1 MVGCQLLV
9 GRSGGDQPPDL
20 PLQGS
25 DDQMTPPMAATSVTD
40 MFPAL
45 GGNEN
50 HGDLDRSDRLD
61 NRGRL

>member
-9 GRSGGDQPPDL
+9 GRSGAGTNRPTFRSL
-20 PLQGS
+20 GS

-50 HGDLDRSDRLD
+50 VGDLDRSGPVD
-61 NRGRL
+61 NCG